1 MMYKLTII
9 TTMIL
14 IGATITISAG
24 MLLFM
29 YILFNYF
36 EYITIA
42 FMVILFS
49 ALLIKAWLITYEGV
63 KETWG

>member
-1 MMYKLTII
+1 MYKLIII

-49 ALLIKAWLITYEGV
+49 ALLIKVWLITYEGV